1 VLSGA
6 GSGADRFGVQHAE
19 PGRGAPGPASG
30 DIVEQ

>member
-1 VLSGA
+1 VT
-6 GSGADRFGVQHAE
+6 GSGADRFGVQHTE